1 MFSLNYYQFGFW
13 GENKDATVAVYAM
26 QSLEIENNKIVKS
39 DPGSEYESEKSL
51 ANLRRADNEVTFSVV
66 SKRGD

>member
-1 MFSLNYYQFGFW
+1 
-13 GENKDATVAVYAM
+13 M